1 LARKGPRLDKGRP
14 EKDSYRPDSIK
25 TGLKKIVS
33 EKIGPTRTRLDNI
46 FTRFVDKNG
55 RNQAPCPSKIRKMF
69 DCGAEKEEIWS
80 LPSEYLKIFVC
91 DAEMKDF

>member
-1 LARKGPRLDKGRP
+1 MAMNILLYHIRMDRKINSSSL
-14 EKDSYRPDSIK
+14 E
-25 TGLKKIVS
+25 
-33 EKIGPTRTRLDNI
+33 I
-46 FTRFVDKNG
+46 FTDHRFVDKNG